1 MQSPVISGCD
11 PGMKSYTKCIG
22 WDNRKPYQRCY
33 ISIEISNDVPFSVGL
48 YDVYF
53 KLLGG
58 HQRRNAVTAACA
70 DLCLRT

>member
-1 MQSPVISGCD
+1 MISACD
-11 PGMKSYTKCIG
+11 PGVKSFTKCID
-22 WDNRKPYQRCY
+22 WDTGKPYQRCY

-48 YDVYF
+48 DDVYLQ
-53 KLLGG
+53 LLGG